1 MQFSLVHLE
10 HNSIDSQDSD
20 LLVSINNS
28 EFY

>member
-20 LLVSINNS
+20 LLVSINN
-28 EFY
+28 